1 MPSQPCWMILPSA
14 HSKSRSSTASTLE
27 SASKRSV
34 AIPGW
39 KQLAYEEGSGE
50 PTLPRMQPA
59 KGVQF
64 PLVLCGSLMNFEKW
78 DYSTVRYS
86 CSHSSH
92 GNFVATASDTFY
104 TVTLVTGIWDLWH
117 HGLLSKVGEPGSK
130 HFLDFDRLDLLCT
143 AREATETSQG
153 AVETETKPVAE
164 GRDSNWMWLRKALQ
178 ASSHK
183 DILAGWRNTVDDILL
198 HINLAPSLVRSL
210 LGFQHHFHY
219 KKMQM
224 CSVDVNWGELPIH
237 AHHRGLAI
245 NQNNAKAKVSGE
257 WSGMRSSSLSQD
269 RFKYGTKIR

>member
-1 MPSQPCWMILPSA
+1 MSELILETQVPFLRYDFWGSQPAGSLEDPLWPDSVETKNCLSGCLHSLAGWSCQAPTRKAGARLLRPSRA
-14 HSKSRSSTASTLE
+14 LQNGALRY
-27 SASKRSV
+27 R
-34 AIPGW
+34 
-39 KQLAYEEGSGE
+39 GE
-50 PTLPRMQPA
+50 TTRIWGGIWGATLPRMQPA
-59 KGVQF
+59 KGVQL
-64 PLVLCGSLMNFEKW
+64 PLVLFGSLMNFEKW

-86 CSHSSH
+86 CWHSSH

-183 DILAGWRNTVDDILL
+183 EYLRAGETPLTTFCFTSTWLQVWCG
-198 HINLAPSLVRSL
+198 A
-210 LGFQHHFHY
+210 
-219 KKMQM
+219 
-224 CSVDVNWGELPIH
+224 C
-237 AHHRGLAI
+237 
-245 NQNNAKAKVSGE
+245 
-257 WSGMRSSSLSQD
+257 
-269 RFKYGTKIR
+269 